1 MDTNQL
7 VTERGSDYGHPR
19 DDFGRTAQLWTAYLK
34 YPIMPEDVPMMMI
47 LLKVSRERHK
57 HKDDN
62 LADIKGYARTCEML
76 YED

>member
-1 MDTNQL
+1 
-7 VTERGSDYGHPR
+7 
-19 DDFGRTAQLWTAYLK
+19 
-34 YPIMPEDVPMMMI
+34 MPEDVPMMMI